1 MSVTAIVAVVLGSVF
16 GIGIGIAV
24 FLRKRSRSRHQ
35 EDIRISVAELNR
47 RINQNNPPVVV
58 DLRHPLDVLASPQ
71 IIPGAIPIKPDE
83 LDKHLDIL
91 PRNSE
96 IVLYC
101 TCPSE
106 ETSLSVYRQ
115 LQKRGFQRLKVLTGG
130 LPAWKREKLQL
141 QDLYPELEQQLRKRV
156 AAEA

>member
-1 MSVTAIVAVVLGSVF
+1 MFVTVIVALVLGLVF
-16 GIGIGIAV
+16 GIGIAV
-24 FLRKRSRSRHQ
+24 FLRKRSRSRQ
-35 EDIRISVAELNR
+35 KEDIRISVAELNR
-47 RINQNNPPVVV
+47 KINQNHPPVVV

-71 IIPGAIPIKPDE
+71 MIPGAIPIKPDE

-115 LQKRGFQRLKVLTGG
+115 LHKRGFQRLKVLTGG

-141 QDLYPELEQQLRKRV
+141 QDLYPELEQQLRKQ

>member
-1 MSVTAIVAVVLGSVF
+1 MSVTAIVAIVIGSVF
-16 GIGIGIAV
+16 GLGIGTAV
-24 FLRKRSRSRHQ
+24 FLRKRSRNRQ
-35 EDIRISVAELNR
+35 KEDIRISVAELNR
-47 RINQNNPPVVV
+47 KIHQNHPPVVV

-71 IIPGAIPIKPDE
+71 MIPGAIPIKPDE
-83 LDKHLDIL
+83 LDKHLANL

-130 LPAWKREKLQL
+130 LPAWKQEKLQL
-141 QDLYPELEQQLRKRV
+141 QDLYPEVEQQLRKQ

>member
-1 MSVTAIVAVVLGSVF
+1 MLVTVITTIVLGLLL
-16 GIGIGIAV
+16 GMAV
-24 FLRKRSRSRHQ
+24 FLRRRSRNQ
-35 EDIRISVAELNR
+35 QKQDIRISVAELNR
-47 RINQNNPPVVV
+47 KINQSDPPVIV

-83 LDKHLDIL
+83 LDSHLQNL

-101 TCPSE
+101 TCPND

-115 LQKRGFQRLKVLTGG
+115 LQKHGFQNLKVLTGG

-141 QDLYPELEQQLRKRV
+141 QDLYPELEQQLRKQ

>member
-1 MSVTAIVAVVLGSVF
+1 
-16 GIGIGIAV
+16 
-24 FLRKRSRSRHQ
+24 
-35 EDIRISVAELNR
+35 
-47 RINQNNPPVVV
+47 V

-83 LDKHLDIL
+83 LDSHLQNL

-101 TCPSE
+101 TCPND

-115 LQKRGFQRLKVLTGG
+115 LQKHCFQNLKVLTGG

-141 QDLYPELEQQLRKRV
+141 QDLYPELEQQLRKQ